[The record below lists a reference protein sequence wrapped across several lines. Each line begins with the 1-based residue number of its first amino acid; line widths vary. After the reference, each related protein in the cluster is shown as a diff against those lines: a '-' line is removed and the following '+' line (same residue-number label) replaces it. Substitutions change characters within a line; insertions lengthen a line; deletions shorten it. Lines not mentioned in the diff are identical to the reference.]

1 MFIRQMQL
9 TLADRFICV
18 TSKFNQTSSDYIG
31 EVISQLQH
39 QPGKQITPNN
49 RYGSS
54 SLLAPVATTT
64 VVSKITT
71 ITTLSSPLSLPQHA
85 HPIRLLVVHNLKDV
99 ADEEV
104 LNFQIQEVSSFYQQ
118 QVTKDGTN
126 DKFVPLV
133 DTELGVRYYQAIYT
147 EHVFLVQHTLNQED
161 WRFKHNSGVFRLLK
175 RLLRCDPRPF
185 CMLKEFVKAANQII
199 PSYLE
204 EAQTMTGFS
213 FDVYK

>member
-49 RYGSS
+49 
-54 SLLAPVATTT
+54 
-64 VVSKITT
+64 
-71 ITTLSSPLSLPQHA
+71 
-85 HPIRLLVVHNLKDV
+85 RLLVVHNLKDV